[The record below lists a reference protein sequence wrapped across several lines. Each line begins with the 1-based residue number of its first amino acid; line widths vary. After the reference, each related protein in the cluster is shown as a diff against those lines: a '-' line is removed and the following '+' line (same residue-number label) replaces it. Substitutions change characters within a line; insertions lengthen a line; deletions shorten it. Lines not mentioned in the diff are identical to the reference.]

1 VPAIIRDL
9 PFSDRETTL
18 DVQGQTVRIFGQ
30 QIVVWVSI
38 AEAGR
43 DTFDPGTPRIPAI
56 LDTGCNHAFVIQ
68 EEQLVKWA
76 GLHPKYL
83 PKLARPA
90 RIHGESLP
98 QFVAKVWLHR
108 NQPNSRDEA
117 LDRAA
122 FPLECTPGI
131 VVVPKA
137 KNLPPR
143 LPLLGNRALRSA
155 QLRLVVDYRR
165 CRVHLETARR
175 FWLFS

>member
-1 VPAIIRDL
+1 MLAIIRDL
-9 PFSDRETTL
+9 PFSDRETAL
-18 DVQGQTVRIFGQ
+18 EVQGQTVRILGQ

-38 AEAGR
+38 SEAGR
-43 DTFDPGTPRIPAI
+43 DALDPRTPRIPAI

-83 PKLARPA
+83 PKLARPS
-90 RIHGESLP
+90 RMYGESLP
-98 QFVAKVWLHR
+98 QFFAKVWLHH
-108 NQPNSRDEA
+108 NQPHTRDEF

-131 VVVPKA
+131 VVVPQA

-155 QLRLVVDYRR
+155 NLRLTVDYGR
-165 CRVHLETARR
+165 CRVHLGTARR
-175 FWLFS
+175 FWLFG